1 MQIYVICCRFWQFGI
16 IDFRNENVSID
27 HGRIFLLIFVVHFH
41 LQFLS
46 TKRQIWWNYFYDFY
60 ILIISMDYGI
70 LLVFVCQLQYSL
82 WACESYW
89 FLDTRKGSIQCYWHD
104 SRQRLV
110 LYNTTTL
117 YINTDVIEYWPIIL
131 TKKLLYIYLLLHI
144 LLVI

>member
-1 MQIYVICCRFWQFGI
+1 MF
-16 IDFRNENVSID
+16 
-27 HGRIFLLIFVVHFH
+27 VHFH

-117 YINTDVIEYWPIIL
+117 YMNTDVIEYWPIIL
-131 TKKLLYIYLLLHI
+131 TKKLLYIYLLVI
-144 LLVI
+144 AYTISNLVSPSSFNDRVSWTNMFIPNIIYNKYMYIVR